1 MKEREERSREVSAKR
16 VGLVSPVEAVWSSC
30 VLVEVVLS
38 LVVVFEDLYKVSL
51 CKSSLGC
58 DEEEEVEIDMVIM
71 EVGIKVL
78 VLVVRNL
85 SVEVVEGK
93 KWQK

>member
-1 MKEREERSREVSAKR
+1 MRTCIR
-16 VGLVSPVEAVWSSC
+16 
-30 VLVEVVLS
+30 
-38 LVVVFEDLYKVSL
+38 FSL

-58 DEEEEVEIDMVIM
+58 DGEEEEEGVEIDMVIM

-78 VLVVRNL
+78 DLAVRNL

>member
-1 MKEREERSREVSAKR
+1 MRTCIR
-16 VGLVSPVEAVWSSC
+16 
-30 VLVEVVLS
+30 
-38 LVVVFEDLYKVSL
+38 FSL

-58 DEEEEVEIDMVIM
+58 DEEEGVEIDMVIM

-78 VLVVRNL
+78 VLAVRNL

-93 KWQK
+93 KWQM

>member
-1 MKEREERSREVSAKR
+1 M
-16 VGLVSPVEAVWSSC
+16 
-30 VLVEVVLS
+30 
-38 LVVVFEDLYKVSL
+38 

-58 DEEEEVEIDMVIM
+58 EEEEEVEIDMVMM

-78 VLVVRNL
+78 VLVMRNL

>member
-1 MKEREERSREVSAKR
+1 MGWLAQSRPCGPRAYLLK
-16 VGLVSPVEAVWSSC
+16 LCLVWSWYLRTC
-30 VLVEVVLS
+30 IR
-38 LVVVFEDLYKVSL
+38 FSL
-51 CKSSLGC
+51 CKSSLGS
-58 DEEEEVEIDMVIM
+58 DEEEEEEEEVEIDMVIM

-85 SVEVVEGK
+85 SAEVVEGK

>member
-1 MKEREERSREVSAKR
+1 MGWLAQSRPCGPRGYLSKLC
-16 VGLVSPVEAVWSSC
+16 LVWLWYLRTC
-30 VLVEVVLS
+30 IR
-38 LVVVFEDLYKVSL
+38 FSL

-58 DEEEEVEIDMVIM
+58 DEEEEEEEVEIDMVIM

-78 VLVVRNL
+78 VLVLEVRNL

>member
-1 MKEREERSREVSAKR
+1 M
-16 VGLVSPVEAVWSSC
+16 
-30 VLVEVVLS
+30 
-38 LVVVFEDLYKVSL
+38 
-51 CKSSLGC
+51 
-58 DEEEEVEIDMVIM
+58 EIDIVIM

>member
-1 MKEREERSREVSAKR
+1 M
-16 VGLVSPVEAVWSSC
+16 
-30 VLVEVVLS
+30 
-38 LVVVFEDLYKVSL
+38 

-58 DEEEEVEIDMVIM
+58 DEEEEEEEEVEIDMVIM
-71 EVGIKVL
+71 EVWIKVL

-85 SVEVVEGK
+85 SAEVVEGK

>member
-1 MKEREERSREVSAKR
+1 MGWLAQSRPCGPRAYLSKLC
-16 VGLVSPVEAVWSSC
+16 LVWLWYLRTC
-30 VLVEVVLS
+30 IR
-38 LVVVFEDLYKVSL
+38 FSL
-51 CKSSLGC
+51 CKSSLGS
-58 DEEEEVEIDMVIM
+58 DEEEEEEEEVEIDMVIM

-85 SVEVVEGK
+85 SAEVVEGK

>member
-1 MKEREERSREVSAKR
+1 M
-16 VGLVSPVEAVWSSC
+16 
-30 VLVEVVLS
+30 
-38 LVVVFEDLYKVSL
+38 

-58 DEEEEVEIDMVIM
+58 EEEEEVEIDMVMM

-78 VLVVRNL
+78 VLVFVMRNL

>member
-1 MKEREERSREVSAKR
+1 MRTCIR
-16 VGLVSPVEAVWSSC
+16 
-30 VLVEVVLS
+30 
-38 LVVVFEDLYKVSL
+38 FSL

-58 DEEEEVEIDMVIM
+58 DEEEEEEEGVEIDMVIM

-78 VLVVRNL
+78 DLAVRNL